1 MVRDNEDGLVQL
13 QDAFF
18 HTKVIE
24 NLRETDESEVFH
36 VFMQTFDKRIQN
48 FDQRGGNWKFQ
59 RVMS

>member
-24 NLRETDESEVFH
+24 NLRETDE
-36 VFMQTFDKRIQN
+36 
-48 FDQRGGNWKFQ
+48 
-59 RVMS
+59 